1 MANALFDSLC
11 ALFDTEESGGTGE
24 HDPALTAELS
34 ARLAPSDEAA
44 AFEERVATIALCDAV
59 ETGSERV
66 PADLMDMEIRRWTE
80 GVPASSVVPFDAR
93 ARSSVAP
100 PAESF
105 MLLAAASETGNKA
118 VLCRSQSG
126 IWTLEVFSGQSPDDR
141 EAGRGVLLLSV
152 HPEHQASYERRT
164 GRVFVKLGENERV
177 LAEEVVRKGEIYTA
191 ISLAGLDLHA
201 RDAINVTFA

>member
-126 IWTLEVFSGQSPDDR
+126 IWTLEVFVSPDD
-141 EAGRGVLLLSV
+141 ANKGYLLLSV
-152 HPEHQASYERRT
+152 HPDHRATYEGRT

>member
-80 GVPASSVVPFDAR
+80 GAGASSVVAFNAR
-93 ARSSVAP
+93 ARSSAAP
-100 PAESF
+100 LTESF

-126 IWTLEVFSGQSPDDR
+126 IWTLEVFVSPDD
-141 EAGRGVLLLSV
+141 ANKGYLLLSV
-152 HPEHQASYERRT
+152 HPDHRATYEGRT